1 MNEEGNAEGAPAM
14 KAISRRSARFVL
26 PVGCRVVFLLLGLAA
41 AAGAA
46 EPAGTNA
53 AKPAASK
60 EEPLPVFILAGQSNM
75 DGGGKMEEL
84 PAELKAPQQNA
95 LFVRFWGTEFKP
107 LEPEKL
113 GKNFGPEVTFGAEM
127 ARGLKRPVGMV
138 KLSSGGTSIEQHW
151 NPTIYDKEKHVGELY
166 KRLVDYVRGIQ
177 AKQKNVKVVGMIWMQ
192 GEADA
197 LYHSKTVELYRDK
210 FEALIDGCRK
220 EFGAPDLP
228 FVCGRV
234 NPPGA
239 RYIKQVREA
248 QETVR
253 RKNYAWID
261 CDKLEKNKDNLHYST
276 KGQLELGRNFAAAM
290 LKLMEAKEKGAPK

>member
-1 MNEEGNAEGAPAM
+1 
-14 KAISRRSARFVL
+14 
-26 PVGCRVVFLLLGLAA
+26 LLLGSAA
-41 AAGAA
+41 AAAAA

-53 AKPAASK
+53 AKAAASK

-75 DGGGKMEEL
+75 DGGGKVEEL

-113 GKNFGPEVTFGAEM
+113 GKSFGPELTFGNEM
-127 ARGLKRPVGMV
+127 AKALKRPVGMI

-151 NPTIYDKEKHVGELY
+151 NPTAFDKEKHVGELY

-177 AKQKNVKVVGMIWMQ
+177 AKQKSVKVAGMIWMQ

-197 LYHSKTVELYRDK
+197 LYHSKTVEQYRDK
-210 FEALIDGCRK
+210 LEALIDGCRK
-220 EFGAPDLP
+220 EFGNEELF

-234 NPPGA
+234 NPPGGK
-239 RYIKQVREA
+239 YTKQVREA
-248 QETVR
+248 QETAK
-253 RKNYAWID
+253 RKNYAFID
-261 CDKLEKNKDNLHYST
+261 CDDLEKHEDKLHYNT
-276 KGQLELGRNFAAAM
+276 KGQVELGRRFAKAM
-290 LKLMEAKEKGAPK
+290 LKLMNESKEKAGAAGAEPKAGAPAGTGAGK